1 MAAPLVLAS
10 SSPYKK
16 MLLERL
22 RIPFTCVSPNTDEQ
36 SKLNEKPEALALRLA
51 QEKAM
56 AVADANPNAIIIGSD
71 QVGELNGK
79 ILGKPGNFDQAFR
92 QLSAQ
97 SGETVYFHSAI
108 SVARIQKNGEITHKT
123 RVNTTTVD
131 FKQLSSLQIENYLK
145 QDQPYNCAGSFKSE
159 GLGISLFS
167 SINTNDPSSL
177 VGLPLIDL
185 CKLLA
190 MHGINIPK

>member
-1 MAAPLVLAS
+1 
-10 SSPYKK
+10 

-22 RIPFTCVSPNTDEQ
+22 GIPFSCVSPNTDEQ
-36 SKLNEKPEALALRLA
+36 PKLNEKPEALALRLA
-51 QEKAM
+51 QEKAL
-56 AVADANPNAIIIGSD
+56 AVADVNPNAIIIGSD

-79 ILGKPGNFDQAFR
+79 ILGKPGNFDQAFS

-108 SVARIQKNGEITHKT
+108 SVARTQKNGEITHKT
-123 RVNTTTVD
+123 TVNTTTVV
-131 FKQLSSLQIENYLK
+131 FKPLSSFQIENYLK

-190 MHGINIPK
+190 MHGINIPKQQHY

>member
-1 MAAPLVLAS
+1 MTASLVLAS
-10 SSPYKK
+10 TSPYKK

-22 RIPFTCVSPNTDEQ
+22 KIPFSCVSPNTDEQ
-36 SKLNEKPEALALRLA
+36 PNLNEKPEALALRLA
-51 QEKAM
+51 KEKAL
-56 AVADANPNAIIIGSD
+56 AVTDANPNAVIIGSD

-79 ILGKPGNFDQAFR
+79 ILGKPGNFDQAFS

-108 SVARIQKNGEITHKT
+108 SVARTLKNGEITHKT
-123 RVNTTTVD
+123 TVNTTTVV
-131 FKQLSSLQIENYLK
+131 FKPLSSFQIENYLK
-145 QDQPYNCAGSFKSE
+145 HDQPYNCTGSFKLE

>member
-1 MAAPLVLAS
+1 MTASLVLAS
-10 SSPYKK
+10 TSPYKK
-16 MLLERL
+16 ILLERL
-22 RIPFTCVSPNTDEQ
+22 KIPFSCVSPNTDEQ
-36 SKLNEKPEALALRLA
+36 PKLNENPEALALRLA
-51 QEKAM
+51 EEKAL
-56 AVADANPNAIIIGSD
+56 AVADANPNTIIIGSD
-71 QVGELNGK
+71 QVGELNGN
-79 ILGKPGNFDQAFR
+79 ILGKPGNFDQAFS

-108 SVARIQKNGEITHKT
+108 SVARTLKNGEITHKT
-123 RVNTTTVD
+123 TVNTTTVV
-131 FKQLSSLQIENYLK
+131 FKPLSSFQIENYLK

-159 GLGISLFS
+159 GLGISLFE